1 MFQGIVDQINE
12 FVTSNFEA
20 NSNFTPLQKTNF
32 SISDCVQYADLNFHI
47 DQLEEGV
54 SKVTF

>member
-12 FVTSNFEA
+12 FVGSNLEA
-20 NSNFTPLQKTNF
+20 NSNFTALQKTNF
-32 SISDCVQYADLNFHI
+32 SISDCVQYADLNFYI